1 MKKVFRILAITL
13 GVILLLLILTPMLFR
28 SKIESLVKEK
38 VNEQVHATV
47 DWSRFSLSLLR
58 GFPNLSINL
67 RQVSVVGEE
76 PFAGD
81 TLAGL
86 QRFELRV
93 NPFSAIK
100 KNLVLKSIMIDHPLI
115 NGIVLEDGTSN
126 WDIAGETVEEEDAYD
141 EEPAEGSGSSMTVS
155 LKRFAITGGRIYYL
169 DHSTHM
175 DVSLEGFN
183 LELAGDFSMEQ
194 TELKL
199 STGIEKINAR
209 MGGIRYLRDGVFS
222 LDLLAAANMV
232 EQRYTLKEN
241 LISLNG
247 LSLGAE
253 GEVIMLDEGAMEMDL
268 SFFSRETSF
277 QTLLSLVPAVY
288 LQDFESLKA
297 SGSMQ
302 LDGTVKGIMIDS
314 IMPDATLNLQVK
326 DGYFAYPDLPK
337 DVSDVQISLNVDYKG
352 TNMDDTRVKLEQ
364 FHLLL
369 GENPFDLRMQVEHPI
384 SDMHVAGSSNGM
396 IDFATLQDVVPM
408 EDVSLSGRLVADLS
422 WDALMSN
429 IEKEQYED
437 VDLDGS
443 LVIEGMELE
452 VPDIPVPVVLEKMNM
467 IFNPRMV
474 ELATLDM
481 KMGSSDLH
489 MDGELE
495 NFIPY
500 VFKGQTVSGSLNISS
515 SLLNIDELIP
525 AEESEKLS
533 EVVTD
538 TIVPVLPDSL
548 AEPVKVRIPGNI
560 DFTMTLD
567 MRRVEYDN
575 ILIDNIL
582 GRMRVMEG
590 VAGLDQL
597 SMEVIDGSVS
607 TTGWVDTRGEFAEAE
622 LTLDMK
628 DVDIPSAYE
637 TFMSVEKLAPMARYC
652 SGSANIDMVYHSMLD
667 ASFSPLYE
675 SINANGRFYSKDL
688 QLENV
693 ESFERLSEK
702 LKNDR
707 FKEFV
712 PDEIDLG
719 FTIRDGRI
727 MVDPFHIDFD
737 DSRIEVSGS
746 HGIDLSMDYKLDMNL
761 AKSDLGEGANEML
774 KGMTALAAAGGL
786 KISESDYL
794 KVIAKI
800 TGTFNNPKVATDL
813 SGNLKSAKE
822 MVQAAVEEKVTE
834 EIEKVEEQV
843 RDEASKKVEETI
855 TDAEKEAAR
864 LVEEAR
870 KAGEELVKEAE
881 VQGEK
886 LKEEAGS
893 NPLKQVAA
901 RTAASELVRQAE
913 KQSENLVSEAEI
925 KGAEIIQKARNK
937 ADNI

>member
-58 GFPNLSINL
+58 GFPDLSINL
-67 RQVSVVGEE
+67 HQVSVVGVE

-100 KNLVLKSIMIDHPLI
+100 KNLVLNSILIDHPLI
-115 NGIVLEDGTSN
+115 NGIVLEDGTAN
-126 WDIAGETVEEEDAYD
+126 WDISDEIMEEVEAPDQV
-141 EEPAEGSGSSMTVS
+141 PAKGSGSSMKVS

-169 DHSTHM
+169 DRTS
-175 DVSLEGFN
+175 DIDASLEGFN
-183 LELAGDFSMEQ
+183 LELAGDLSMEQ

-199 STGIEKINAR
+199 STGIDKINAR

-253 GEVIMLDEGAMEMDL
+253 GEVLILDGGAMEMDL
-268 SFFSRETSF
+268 RFFSRETSF

-302 LDGTVKGIMIDS
+302 LGGTVRGTMIDS

-326 DGYFAYPDLPK
+326 DGYFTYPDLPK

-352 TNMDDTRVKLEQ
+352 ANMDDTRVKLEQ

-369 GENPFDLRMQVEHPI
+369 GGNAFDLRVQVDHPI
-384 SDMHVAGSSNGM
+384 SDMHVAGSAKGM

-408 EDVSLSGRLVADLS
+408 EDMSLSGRLETDLR
-422 WDALMSN
+422 WDALMSH
-429 IEKEQYED
+429 IENEQYED

-443 LVIEGMELE
+443 LVIEGMEVEL
-452 VPDIPVPVVLEKMNM
+452 PDFPVPVVLEKMHM
-467 IFNPRMV
+467 IFNPRKV

-489 MDGELE
+489 MDGELG

-500 VFKGQTVSGSLNISS
+500 VFNGQTVSGSLNISS
-515 SLLNIDELIP
+515 SLLKADELIP
-525 AEESEKLS
+525 AEETDELS

-538 TIVPVLPDSL
+538 TIVPVQPDSL
-548 AEPVKVRIPGNI
+548 AEPVQVRVPENI

-567 MRRVEYDN
+567 MKRVEYDN
-575 ILIDNIL
+575 ILIENIQ
-582 GRMRVMEG
+582 GKMRLMEG

-597 SMEVIDGSVS
+597 RMEVIEGSVS

-622 LTLDMK
+622 LRLDMK
-628 DVDIPSAYE
+628 DVDIPTAYE

-652 SGSANIDMVYHSMLD
+652 SGSANINMVYHSLLD
-667 ASFSPLYE
+667 ATFSPLYE
-675 SINANGRFYSKDL
+675 SINAKGRFYSKDL

-693 ESFERLSEK
+693 ESLAQLSEK
-702 LKNDR
+702 LKNDK

-712 PDEIDLG
+712 PDEVDLG

-727 MVDPFHIDFD
+727 MVDPFHVDFD

-746 HGIDLSMDYKLDMNL
+746 HGIDLSMNYKLDMNL
-761 AKSDLGEGANEML
+761 AKADLGAGANEML

-786 KISESDYL
+786 KIPESDYL
-794 KVIAKI
+794 KVIAII

-813 SGNLKSAKE
+813 SGNLESAKE
-822 MVQAAVEEKVTE
+822 TVKAAVEEKVTA
-834 EIEKVEEQV
+834 
-843 RDEASKKVEETI
+843 EAEAFI
-855 TDAEKEAAR
+855 ADAEKEAAR
-864 LVEEAR
+864 LVEEAQ

-881 VQGEK
+881 IQGEK
-886 LKEEAGS
+886 LVKEAGS

-901 RTAASELVRQAE
+901 RTAASELARQAE
-913 KQSENLVSEAEI
+913 KQSEHLVSEAEI
-925 KGAEIIQKARNK
+925 KGEEIIQKAREQ
-937 ADNI
+937 ADHI